1 MLEKAVD
8 ESAKPYKVDW
18 SDGKPSDW
26 LYPGIYIFCI
36 CCVLCPCVVDR
47 GSSLPLQHNVSL
59 SLFRG
64 SRLVAG
70 PKEEE
75 EQEEE
80 EDGGGGV
87 QQDAGG

>member
-1 MLEKAVD
+1 LTQLGLLKA
-8 ESAKPYKVDW
+8 K
-18 SDGKPSDW
+18 
-26 LYPGIYIFCI
+26 
-36 CCVLCPCVVDR
+36 VVDR
-47 GSSLPLQHNVSL
+47 GSSLPLLHNATI

-70 PKEEE
+70 PTEEE